1 MDKGR
6 LLGLMVTKNRH
17 LDKWKDAIVMS
28 RENNLSK
35 TKNSQKFTKQFIGL
49 KIVKIIEIAFF
60 RILNGLFGQG
70 DDLVKRMK
78 LEEQRIAEEKKL
90 SELISK
96 LPSGILVSFDG
107 TDHYKLT
114 DDVYEQVCKATKLI
128 PQRAIMGANF
138 LNFRAHELYT
148 INGNQIDETFVKWDQ
163 EKNKCFAGFTVSG
176 NNVGVDES
184 ITISGEALSF
194 LSTGIDTRVYFIKNF

>member
-1 MDKGR
+1 
-6 LLGLMVTKNRH
+6 
-17 LDKWKDAIVMS
+17 LDKWKDARVMS

-35 TKNSQKFTKQFIGL
+35 TNESQKFTKQFIGL
-49 KIVKIIEIAFF
+49 TIVTLIVIAFF
-60 RILNGLFGQG
+60 AVLNGLFGQG

-138 LNFRAHELYT
+138 LNYRAHELYT